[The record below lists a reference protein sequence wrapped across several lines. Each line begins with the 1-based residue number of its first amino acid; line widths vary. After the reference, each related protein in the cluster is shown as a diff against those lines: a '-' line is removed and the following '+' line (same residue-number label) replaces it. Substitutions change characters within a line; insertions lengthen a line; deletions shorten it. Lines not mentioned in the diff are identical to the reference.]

1 MALLFGEPAFVGRG
15 RNLSH
20 SIPRTASRR
29 PLSQKMEEANPPPSA
44 PQPPSVPAP
53 EAAAAAAEAP
63 EARSKKRKLNAAEFR
78 ESDYYKL
85 RLAVKNLRPLFVE
98 VLRTPDFRSS
108 KVAHD
113 LQNQMKTVL
122 ELTQKLRGDVTS
134 CEKCKKP
141 SEAVHSLKV
150 ENEEPLEKPPENVTP
165 NAHPQ
170 AGDFPTAP
178 EKASQPEKATSI
190 SDSFQG
196 TTAPEIKEKA
206 KQLDEAF
213 QGTYVIGGSKLGWNF
228 LVYPGSEPVYYG
240 VTKASVLARRAAE

>member
-1 MALLFGEPAFVGRG
+1 
-15 RNLSH
+15 
-20 SIPRTASRR
+20 
-29 PLSQKMEEANPPPSA
+29 MEEAKPPPSA
-44 PQPPSVPAP
+44 PQAPSVPAP
-53 EAAAAAAEAP
+53 AAAEVP
-63 EARSKKRKLNAAEFR
+63 EGRSKKRKLDAAEFW

-134 CEKCKKP
+134 YEKCKKP
-141 SEAVHSLKV
+141 SETVHSLKV
-150 ENEEPLEKPPENVTP
+150 QNEEPLEKPPENKTL

-178 EKASQPEKATSI
+178 EKASQSEKATSI

-213 QGTYVIGGSKLGWNF
+213 QGTYVIGGSKLELPSDCFCFYLKRTNDEIIIS
-228 LVYPGSEPVYYG
+228 Y
-240 VTKASVLARRAAE
+240 RANGLDIRKTAQMNAFHYRL

>member
-15 RNLSH
+15 RKLSH

-53 EAAAAAAEAP
+53 EAAAAAEAP

-134 CEKCKKP
+134 YEKCKKP

-150 ENEEPLEKPPENVTP
+150 ENEEPLEKPPEN
-165 NAHPQ
+165 
-170 AGDFPTAP
+170 
-178 EKASQPEKATSI
+178 
-190 SDSFQG
+190 G

>member
-1 MALLFGEPAFVGRG
+1 
-15 RNLSH
+15 
-20 SIPRTASRR
+20 
-29 PLSQKMEEANPPPSA
+29 
-44 PQPPSVPAP
+44 
-53 EAAAAAAEAP
+53 
-63 EARSKKRKLNAAEFR
+63 
-78 ESDYYKL
+78 
-85 RLAVKNLRPLFVE
+85 
-98 VLRTPDFRSS
+98 
-108 KVAHD
+108 
-113 LQNQMKTVL
+113 MKTVL

-134 CEKCKKP
+134 YEKCKKP